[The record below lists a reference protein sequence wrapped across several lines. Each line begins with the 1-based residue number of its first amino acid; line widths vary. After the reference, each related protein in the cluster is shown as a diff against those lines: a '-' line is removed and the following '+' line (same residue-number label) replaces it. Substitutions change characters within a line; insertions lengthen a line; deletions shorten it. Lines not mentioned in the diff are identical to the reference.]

1 MEFQAFVRNFTL
13 VGILF
18 ATLAIGVTATNDLET
33 IADRLDTATIGGT
46 RVPAVECAEDEV
58 ISWLGVDT
66 LGCVHYENLDGE

>member
-1 MEFQAFVRNFTL
+1 MEFNLREAILGGMLVLFV
-13 VGILF
+13 VVSIYM
-18 ATLAIGVTATNDLET
+18 TNALET

-66 LGCVHYENLDGE
+66 LGCVHYENVP